1 LIECQGPLSEGD
13 NGLPR
18 FEEQGEFDMEL
29 MQLEMF
35 IAVVEERSFCG
46 AAERVFRTQPAVS
59 LALRKLEGRIG
70 APLLDRS
77 SRRSA
82 RLTPAGELLYEYARR
97 ILALRD
103 EALSSLKQEGST
115 STGNLRVGV
124 TSEGNFE
131 WIPQITRRFN
141 EQYPNVRLE
150 ILYDRAAR
158 FFPELTA
165 RRLEIV
171 LLSGRPKSD
180 TENRGFVVTRV
191 RGDRPSGALW
201 IVRRRLGQSAL
212 AHAFE
217 ESVMRHFARPVSVR
231 KHARSERGRSPSA
244 TLSVAKRL
252 GGSANASC

>member
-1 LIECQGPLSEGD
+1 
-13 NGLPR
+13 
-18 FEEQGEFDMEL
+18 MEL

-35 IAVVEERSFCG
+35 VAVVEERSFCG

-59 LALRKLEGRIG
+59 LALRKLERRIG

-77 SRRSA
+77 SRRRT
-82 RLTPAGELLYEYARR
+82 RLTPTGELLYEYATR

-103 EALSSLKQEGST
+103 EALSSLKQEGCT

-124 TSEGNFE
+124 TSDGNFE
-131 WIPQITRRFN
+131 WIPQITRTFN
-141 EQYPNVRLE
+141 EQYPNARLE
-150 ILYDRAAR
+150 ILYDRATR

-191 RGDRPSGALW
+191 RGDRTSGALW

-217 ESVMRHFARPVSVR
+217 QSVTRHFARPVSAPNHP
-231 KHARSERGRSPSA
+231 KNELGGSSSA
-244 TLSVAKRL
+244 TLSVAKHAV
-252 GGSANASC
+252 GSANARC